1 MAGDWI
7 PMRHDLP
14 DDPAV
19 IAIAT
24 ATGLDEFG
32 VIGRLHRLWSWAD
45 RQTTNGNAPGVT
57 GLWLDGYMGR
67 DGFADAMLAVGWLAL
82 NKDGISIPK
91 FDEWISESAKVRA
104 LAARR
109 QRKFRNAKRN
119 ADRNAVTVTNSL
131 PTVQDSIDTNVSIG
145 TSKKAAAHPTLEEV
159 AAYCRERGKGV
170 DPQKWFDHYSAN
182 GWKVGKNL
190 MRDWKA
196 AVRTWE
202 HGGDLFDRKPPEKPI
217 VYDN

>member
-57 GLWLDGYMGR
+57 VSWLNACAGR
-67 DGFADAMLAVGWLAL
+67 DGFAEAMLSVGWLAL
-82 NKDGISIPK
+82 TKEGISIPK
-91 FDEWISESAKVRA
+91 FDEYISESAKVRA

-109 QRKFRNAKRN
+109 ARKFRTAKRN
-119 ADRNAVTVTNSL
+119 AASVTKSARETT
-131 PTVQDSIDTNVSIG
+131 TVQDRIDTNVSMG
-145 TSKKAAAHPTLEEV
+145 TSKKTVARPTLEEV
-159 AAYCRERGKGV
+159 ASYCRERGKGV

-182 GWKVGKNL
+182 GWKVGKNP

-196 AVRTWE
+196 AVRNWE
-202 HGGDLFDRKPPEKPI
+202 RGGDLFDRKPPEKPI
-217 VYDN
+217 VYGN

>member
-57 GLWLDGYMGR
+57 ALWLNACMGR
-67 DGFADAMLAVGWLAL
+67 DGFAEAMLAVGWLAL
-82 NKDGISIPK
+82 TKEGIAIPK

-109 QRKFRNAKRN
+109 ARKFRAAKRN
-119 ADRNAVTVTNSL
+119 AASVTKSARETT
-131 PTVQDSIDTNVSIG
+131 TVQDSIDTSVSIG
-145 TSKKAAAHPTLEEV
+145 TSKKVATRPTLEEV
-159 AAYCRERGKGV
+159 AAYCQERGKGV

-182 GWKVGKNL
+182 GWKVGKNP
-190 MRDWKA
+190 MREWKA

-202 HGGDLFDRKPPEKPI
+202 HGGDFFDRKPAEKPI
-217 VYDN
+217 VYGN